1 MYLVCKIH
9 LKEYLL
15 QKKLYPLKKNKKL
28 MLQKRYSPN
37 KFLDISGMVLVYGG
51 VYDVVPMLYQ
61 QCCVGVVYVV
71 IQRCVNLVP
80 TL

>member
-15 QKKLYPLKKNKKL
+15 QKKLYPLKNFKKL
-28 MLQKRYSPN
+28 LEKRYSPN

-51 VYDVVPMLYQ
+51 VYDAVPMLYQ
-61 QCCVGVVYVV
+61 HCCVGVVYVV
-71 IQRCVNLVP
+71 IQRCVNVVP